1 MFIREMT
8 TGECLNIVAQSKL
21 GRLGCAYQN
30 QPYVVPICFVC
41 QDSYLYGF
49 TTLGRKVEWMRTNPL
64 VCVEL
69 DQINESDQ
77 WVSIVILGRF
87 EELPDTGDWKHV
99 LVRAHELLKQHAGW
113 WEPAWAARSDRS
125 ADQPLDYIFYRI
137 HIDQITGREATRTE
151 GSKPPITT
159 ALANG
164 SQPGWF
170 RRVLRLVTSR

>member
-8 TGECLNIVAQSKL
+8 TGECLNIVSQAKL

-49 TTLGRKVEWMRTNPL
+49 TTLGKKVEWMRANPL

-77 WVSIVILGRF
+77 WVSIVILGRY
-87 EELPDTGDWKHV
+87 EELPDTGDWKQV
-99 LVRAHELLKQHAGW
+99 LVRAHKLLKQHAGW
-113 WEPAWAARSDRS
+113 WEPAWSARSDRS
-125 ADQPLDYIFYRI
+125 ADQPLDFIFYRI
-137 HIDQITGREATRTE
+137 HIDHITGREATRAEDSKSSKTE
-151 GSKPPITT
+151 HVDAS
-159 ALANG
+159 
-164 SQPGWF
+164 SRPGWF
-170 RRVLRLVTSR
+170 RRALRRVTSR